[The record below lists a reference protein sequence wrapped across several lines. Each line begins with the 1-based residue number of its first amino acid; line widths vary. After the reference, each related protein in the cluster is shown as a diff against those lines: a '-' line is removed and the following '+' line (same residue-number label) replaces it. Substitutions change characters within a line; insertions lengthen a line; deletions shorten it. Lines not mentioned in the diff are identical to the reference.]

1 MSGMGKPSLSMTGKF
16 PLAIQRKVLMVVCES
31 CGGNCDHGELVQGVC
46 PECLEEERKGK
57 KMLHFWK
64 SWNAAAFGRWSWRY
78 GMDTIAISVEK
89 FEKLIRDSQKLEVLL
104 KSLDGMEQE
113 IEKNIRA
120 RIFEDYV
127 KNEEYPIDREMCG
140 KFLGFEVG

>member
-1 MSGMGKPSLSMTGKF
+1 MGNLFRGFAQSAWKKNG
-16 PLAIQRKVLMVVCES
+16 
-31 CGGNCDHGELVQGVC
+31 
-46 PECLEEERKGK
+46 KGK

-64 SWNAAAFGRWSWRY
+64 SWKAAAFGRWSWRY
-78 GMDTIAISVEK
+78 EMDTITISIEK

-104 KSLDGMEQE
+104 NSLDGMEQE
-113 IEKNIRA
+113 IEKNIRS

>member
-1 MSGMGKPSLSMTGKF
+1 
-16 PLAIQRKVLMVVCES
+16 MVVCES

-46 PECLEEERKGK
+46 PECLEEERKRK
-57 KMLHFWK
+57 E
-64 SWNAAAFGRWSWRY
+64 NAALLEKLEGSSFWQ
-78 GMDTIAISVEK
+78 MELDTITISIEK

-104 KSLDGMEQE
+104 KSMDGMEQE

-127 KNEEYPIDREMCG
+127 KNEECPIDREMCG